1 MWLGV
6 VAVTFFSTSNPTIVV
21 ELGTQKGPRKKGEE
35 REGGGEENTYKAIAI
50 R

>member
-6 VAVTFFSTSNPTIVV
+6 VAVTLSLYRGRTGIPKG
-21 ELGTQKGPRKKGEE
+21 GTQEGGGEG
-35 REGGGEENTYKAIAI
+35 REGGGEEKSYKAIAI

>member
-6 VAVTFFSTSNPTIVV
+6 VAVTFFFNFYPYYRGRTGNPKG
-21 ELGTQKGPRKKGEE
+21 GTQEGG
-35 REGGGEENTYKAIAI
+35 REGGGEEKSYKAIAI